1 MTLALGTLATLAAL
15 VNLALAALAAL
26 ALAALVS
33 AASSAS
39 ISEIDFAS
47 ASIESASTLAR
58 NFALYF
64 KLRGLVLNLYPQQGH
79 QSPSHLMN
87 ISQI

>member
-1 MTLALGTLATLAAL
+1 
-15 VNLALAALAAL
+15 
-26 ALAALVS
+26 
-33 AASSAS
+33 
-39 ISEIDFAS
+39 
-47 ASIESASTLAR
+47 
-58 NFALYF
+58 LYF